1 MKKILVLSLLWI
13 CSLSVSVQAQDIK
26 SILSGIAKNVVGDKL
41 TTEFSV
47 IGTWAY
53 KSPAC
58 KLENDDANILSSA
71 GGSVMATTVEGSLT
85 KVYDKLGFD
94 KCIFTFAEDGTYTTA
109 MGKIKGKGTYTF
121 NSEDKTITFKT
132 RLGVKF
138 TAKVSVTGSSMA
150 LTFKADKLLTA
161 IKAITGIAG
170 NITQYAG
177 VLSSLADKYDGL
189 SLGFELAKH

>member
-71 GGSVMATTVEGSLT
+71 GGSVMA
-85 KVYDKLGFD
+85 
-94 KCIFTFAEDGTYTTA
+94 IFTFAEDGTYTTA

-189 SLGFELAKH
+189 SLGFELAKQ